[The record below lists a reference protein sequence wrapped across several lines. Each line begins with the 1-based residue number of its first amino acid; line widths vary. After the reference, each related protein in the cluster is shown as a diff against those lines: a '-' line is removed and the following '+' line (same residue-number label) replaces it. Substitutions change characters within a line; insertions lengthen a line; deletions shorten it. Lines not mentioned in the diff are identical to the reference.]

1 MLLFIRTEFDIMF
14 RKLSIKLSK
23 TWAVMLSVISA
34 FIITGCSRKNYPQ
47 SADSSQ
53 VVDKDSLVNEL
64 QRLNQIIEYRS
75 TAVIYGTPEMM
86 KKMAE
91 ENDSIKRRIGE
102 LDDAIR
108 KIEKAEQKN
117 GN

>member
-1 MLLFIRTEFDIMF
+1 MF

-34 FIITGCSRKNYPQ
+34 LIITGCSRKNYPQ
-47 SADSSQ
+47 PTDSSQ
-53 VVDKDSLVNEL
+53 VADKDSLVNEM
-64 QRLNQIIEYRS
+64 QRLNRIIEYRS

-86 KKMAE
+86 KKMAA
-91 ENDSIKRRIGE
+91 ENDSIKRRIDE